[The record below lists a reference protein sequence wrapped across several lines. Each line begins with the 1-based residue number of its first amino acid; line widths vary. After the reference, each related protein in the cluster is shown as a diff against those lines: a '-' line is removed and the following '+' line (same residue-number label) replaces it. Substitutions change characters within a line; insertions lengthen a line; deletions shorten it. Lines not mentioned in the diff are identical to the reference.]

1 MIPSWVASSR
11 SSSHPAVTGP
21 DRPGRGEREGR
32 ASTRLR
38 FSYAGDVMPDR
49 SRAIAFDVD
58 TISSATLRQAL
69 PGWQIDAVYEAT
81 VASLPCDWAPG
92 PVDLLIVG
100 VREDV
105 AETWGL
111 CRFLAR
117 STSAVREPRRVA
129 VETAALPKNL
139 LEVARRAAVPLLL
152 LLPSGQG
159 ALVEAGLEAGA
170 HSCLMLPIDAKEVAS
185 MLVHARAGNQPGRHT
200 VNHDRAQTEDR
211 WRDNGGQG

>member
-1 MIPSWVASSR
+1 
-11 SSSHPAVTGP
+11 
-21 DRPGRGEREGR
+21 
-32 ASTRLR
+32 
-38 FSYAGDVMPDR
+38 MPDQ

-58 TISSATLRQAL
+58 RISSASLRQAL
-69 PGWQIDAVYEAT
+69 PGWRIDALYGAT
-81 VASLPCDWAPG
+81 VGSLPCDWDPG
-92 PVDLLIVG
+92 PVDLLVVG

-129 VETAALPKNL
+129 VETASLPRNL
-139 LEVARRAAVPLLL
+139 LEVARRSVVPLLL

-170 HSCLMLPIDAKEVAS
+170 NRCLMLPINAREVAS
-185 MLVHARAGNQPGRHT
+185 MFAHAQAGNQPDRHSL
-200 VNHDRAQTEDR
+200 NLDRAQTKDR
-211 WRDNGGQG
+211 WRDDGGQG

>member
-1 MIPSWVASSR
+1 
-11 SSSHPAVTGP
+11 
-21 DRPGRGEREGR
+21 
-32 ASTRLR
+32 
-38 FSYAGDVMPDR
+38 MPDR

-58 TISSATLRQAL
+58 TVSSASLRQAL
-69 PGWQIDAVYEAT
+69 PGWQIDTVYGAT

-117 STSAVREPRRVA
+117 STSAVRESQRVA
-129 VETAALPKNL
+129 VETTGLPKNL
-139 LEVARRAAVPLLL
+139 LEVAQRAAVPLLL

-159 ALVEAGLEAGA
+159 VLVEAGLEAGA
-170 HSCLMLPIDAKEVAS
+170 NACLMLPINAKEVAS
-185 MLVHARAGNQPGRHT
+185 MFVHAHAGNQPGRHT
-200 VNHDRAQTEDR
+200 VNLERPQVEDR
-211 WRDNGGQG
+211 WRDDGGQG